1 MKEQGRPTLTL
12 RRKAEPE
19 GQRAVNSSEPDSA
32 GPGRVT
38 RKKTVVVNTTPA
50 WKVRKQAVDESAKK
64 AQADEKAARKAEK
77 ARQWAERQAQE
88 REREAMRATRRKP
101 APEPVYRKVM
111 PLADALA
118 LLEHCW
124 PALVTDGQPQLLAVN
139 IREAMV
145 NDIRRR
151 GLEVSVKTLK
161 RCLAAVTRS
170 DAYLG
175 AMTVGA
181 WRKNLAGEPV
191 APVSAEEAA
200 YAVERRAQEHA
211 KRQRRAVRSVATR
224 ARNELITTEKR
235 KAQDEHE

>member
-1 MKEQGRPTLTL
+1 MTEQGRPTLTL

-19 GQRAVNSSEPDSA
+19 GQRAVSNSEPDGA

-88 REREAMRATRRKP
+88 REAMRAARRKP

-111 PLADALA
+111 PLTDALA
-118 LLEHCW
+118 LLERCW

-145 NDIRRR
+145 SPSRMVIRFARTFCA
-151 GLEVSVKTLK
+151 VSDREFSTPHS
-161 RCLAAVTRS
+161 RIRFPNMRNPISATAWGATRPT
-170 DAYLG
+170 
-175 AMTVGA
+175 MTVTVMGN
-181 WRKNLAGEPV
+181 RIFVVLETGRP
-191 APVSAEEAA
+191 
-200 YAVERRAQEHA
+200 
-211 KRQRRAVRSVATR
+211 
-224 ARNELITTEKR
+224 L
-235 KAQDEHE
+235 

>member
-1 MKEQGRPTLTL
+1 MTEQRPKLTL
-12 RRKAEPE
+12 RRKPVSD
-19 GQRAVNSSEPDSA
+19 VNENSMPQAGSA
-32 GPGRVT
+32 GEPLRTVT

-64 AQADEKAARKAEK
+64 AQTDEKAARKAEK
-77 ARQWAERQAQE
+77 ARLWAERQAQE
-88 REREAMRATRRKP
+88 REAMRAARCKP

-118 LLEHCW
+118 LLERCW

-161 RCLAAVTRS
+161 RCLAAVIRS

-191 APVSAEEAA
+191 AAVSEKEAA
-200 YAVERRAQEHA
+200 YAVARRAQEHA
-211 KRQRRAVRSVATR
+211 KRQRRAAPAPAHDT
-224 ARNELITTEKR
+224 N
-235 KAQDEHE
+235 

>member
-1 MKEQGRPTLTL
+1 MTEQGRPTLTL
-12 RRKAEPE
+12 RRKTEPE
-19 GQRAVNSSEPDSA
+19 GQRAVSNSSEPDGA

-38 RKKTVVVNTTPA
+38 RKKTVVVNATPA

-77 ARQWAERQAQE
+77 ARLWAERQAQE
-88 REREAMRATRRKP
+88 REAMRAAKRKP
-101 APEPVYRKVM
+101 APEPVYRRVM

-118 LLEHCW
+118 LLERCW

-139 IREAMV
+139 IREALV
-145 NDIRRR
+145 SDIRRR
-151 GLEVSVKTLK
+151 GLDVSVKTLK

-175 AMTVGA
+175 AMTAGA

-200 YAVERRAQEHA
+200 YAVARRAQEHT
-211 KRQRRAVRSVATR
+211 KQQRRATR
-224 ARNELITTEKR
+224 EAPAPAHDTN
-235 KAQDEHE
+235 

>member
-1 MKEQGRPTLTL
+1 MAVRLAGR
-12 RRKAEPE
+12 E
-19 GQRAVNSSEPDSA
+19 GKIYSPLQEHLFVMQWLAAAVRHKLFS
-32 GPGRVT
+32 R
-38 RKKTVVVNTTPA
+38 
-50 WKVRKQAVDESAKK
+50 
-64 AQADEKAARKAEK
+64 
-77 ARQWAERQAQE
+77 
-88 REREAMRATRRKP
+88 MRAARRKP

-118 LLEHCW
+118 LLEQCW
-124 PALVTDGQPQLLAVN
+124 PSLVTDGQPQLLEVN

-161 RCLAAVTRS
+161 RCLAAVTRP

-175 AMTVGA
+175 VMTVGA

-191 APVSAEEAA
+191 AAVSPEEAA

-211 KRQRRAVRSVATR
+211 KHMRRAVRSVATR
-224 ARNELITTEKR
+224 ARNKLITTEKR
-235 KAQDEHE
+235 KTQDEHE

>member
-19 GQRAVNSSEPDSA
+19 GQRAVSNSEPDGA

-88 REREAMRATRRKP
+88 REAMRAARRKP

-111 PLADALA
+111 PLADALV
-118 LLEHCW
+118 LLERCW

-161 RCLAAVTRS
+161 RCLAAVTAR
-170 DAYLG
+170 
-175 AMTVGA
+175 MRI
-181 WRKNLAGEPV
+181 W
-191 APVSAEEAA
+191 AP
-200 YAVERRAQEHA
+200 
-211 KRQRRAVRSVATR
+211 
-224 ARNELITTEKR
+224 
-235 KAQDEHE
+235 

>member
-12 RRKAEPE
+12 RRKTAPE
-19 GQRAVNSSEPDSA
+19 GQSAVNNSSEPDSA
-32 GPGRVT
+32 GLGRVT
-38 RKKTVVVNTTPA
+38 RKKTVVVNTPPA
-50 WKVRKQAVDESAKK
+50 WKVRKQAVDESAKR

-77 ARQWAERQAQE
+77 AQLWAERQAQE
-88 REREAMRATRRKP
+88 REARRKP

-111 PLADALA
+111 PLTDALA
-118 LLEHCW
+118 LLERCW

-145 NDIRRR
+145 NDIRQC
-151 GLEVSVKTLK
+151 GLEISVKTLK

-200 YAVERRAQEHA
+200 YAVERRAAREA
-211 KRQRRAVRSVATR
+211 ASAVHDTNR
-224 ARNELITTEKR
+224 
-235 KAQDEHE
+235 

>member
-1 MKEQGRPTLTL
+1 
-12 RRKAEPE
+12 
-19 GQRAVNSSEPDSA
+19 
-32 GPGRVT
+32 
-38 RKKTVVVNTTPA
+38 
-50 WKVRKQAVDESAKK
+50 
-64 AQADEKAARKAEK
+64 AARKAEK

-88 REREAMRATRRKP
+88 REAMRAARRKP

-118 LLEHCW
+118 LLKRCW

-151 GLEVSVKTLK
+151 GLEISVKTLK

-191 APVSAEEAA
+191 AAVSAEEAA

-235 KAQDEHE
+235 KTQDEHE

>member
-12 RRKAEPE
+12 RRKTEPE
-19 GQRAVNSSEPDSA
+19 GQCAVNNSSEPDGA

-38 RKKTVVVNTTPA
+38 RKKTVVVNATPA
-50 WKVRKQAVDESAKK
+50 WRVRKQAVDESAKK

-77 ARQWAERQAQE
+77 ARLWAERQAQE
-88 REREAMRATRRKP
+88 RAARRKP
-101 APEPVYRKVM
+101 APEPVYRKIM
-111 PLADALA
+111 PLTDALT
-118 LLEHCW
+118 LLERCW

-145 NDIRRR
+145 SDIRQR
-151 GLEVSVKTLK
+151 GLEISVKTLK

-211 KRQRRAVRSVATR
+211 KQQRRAIREAPAPAHDT
-224 ARNELITTEKR
+224 N
-235 KAQDEHE
+235 

>member
-19 GQRAVNSSEPDSA
+19 GQRAVNNSSEPDSA

-38 RKKTVVVNTTPA
+38 RKKTVVVNTPPA
-50 WKVRKQAVDESAKK
+50 WKVRK
-64 AQADEKAARKAEK
+64 QADEKAARKAEK

-88 REREAMRATRRKP
+88 REAMRAARRRP

-111 PLADALA
+111 PLTDAIA
-118 LLEHCW
+118 LLERCW
-124 PALVTDGQPQLLAVN
+124 PALVTDGQPQLLAVS

-145 NDIRRR
+145 SDIRQR
-151 GLEVSVKTLK
+151 GLDISVKTLK

-200 YAVERRAQEHA
+200 YAVARRAQEHA
-211 KRQRRAVRSVATR
+211 KRQRRA
-224 ARNELITTEKR
+224 AREASAPVHDTNR
-235 KAQDEHE
+235 

>member
-12 RRKAEPE
+12 RRKTESE
-19 GQRAVNSSEPDSA
+19 GQRAVNNSSEPDGA

-38 RKKTVVVNTTPA
+38 RKKTVVVNATPA

-77 ARQWAERQAQE
+77 ARLWAERQAQE
-88 REREAMRATRRKP
+88 REAMRAARSKP

-111 PLADALA
+111 PLADALV
-118 LLEHCW
+118 LLERCW
-124 PALVTDGQPQLLAVN
+124 PALVKDGQPQLLAVN

-145 NDIRRR
+145 SDIRQR
-151 GLEVSVKTLK
+151 GLDVSVKTLK

-175 AMTVGA
+175 TMTAGA

-191 APVSAEEAA
+191 APVSAEEVA
-200 YAVERRAQEHA
+200 YAVARRAQEHA
-211 KRQRRAVRSVATR
+211 KQQRRATR
-224 ARNELITTEKR
+224 EAPTPAHDTN
-235 KAQDEHE
+235 

>member
-19 GQRAVNSSEPDSA
+19 GQRAVNNSEPDSA
-32 GPGRVT
+32 EPDRVT

-77 ARQWAERQAQE
+77 ARLWAERQAQE
-88 REREAMRATRRKP
+88 RAARRKP

-118 LLEHCW
+118 LLERCW

-161 RCLAAVTRS
+161 RSLSAVTRS

-181 WRKNLAGEPV
+181 WRKNLAGQPV
-191 APVSAEEAA
+191 APVSEEEAA
-200 YAVERRAQEHA
+200 YAVERRTQEHA
-211 KRQRRAVRSVATR
+211 KHMRRAVRSVATR

-235 KAQDEHE
+235 KTQDEHE

>member
-12 RRKAEPE
+12 RRKTEPE
-19 GQRAVNSSEPDSA
+19 GQRAVNNSEPDGA

-50 WKVRKQAVDESAKK
+50 WKVRKQAVDESAGAGGRFRPKS
-64 AQADEKAARKAEK
+64 RK

-88 REREAMRATRRKP
+88 RRPCGRPRKP

-118 LLEHCW
+118 LLERCW
-124 PALVTDGQPQLLAVN
+124 PSLVTDGQPQLLAVN

-145 NDIRRR
+145 NDIRQR

-181 WRKNLAGEPV
+181 WRKNLAGQPV
-191 APVSAEEAA
+191 APVSEEEAA

-211 KRQRRAVRSVATR
+211 KRQRRA
-224 ARNELITTEKR
+224 AREAPAPAHDTN
-235 KAQDEHE
+235 

>member
-19 GQRAVNSSEPDSA
+19 GQRAVNNGSEPDSA

-50 WKVRKQAVDESAKK
+50 WKARKQVVDESAKK
-64 AQADEKAARKAEK
+64 AQAVEKAARKAEK
-77 ARQWAERQAQE
+77 ARLWAERQAQE
-88 REREAMRATRRKP
+88 REAMRRP

-111 PLADALA
+111 PLTDAIA
-118 LLEHCW
+118 LLERCW
-124 PALVTDGQPQLLAVN
+124 PALVTDGQPQLLAVS
-139 IREAMV
+139 IRETMV
-145 NDIRRR
+145 NDIRQR
-151 GLEVSVKTLK
+151 GLDISVKTLK

-200 YAVERRAQEHA
+200 YAVARRAQEHA
-211 KRQRRAVRSVATR
+211 KRQRRAVREASAPVHDTNR
-224 ARNELITTEKR
+224 
-235 KAQDEHE
+235 

>member
-12 RRKAEPE
+12 RRKAEAE
-19 GQRAVNSSEPDSA
+19 GQRAVNNSEPDSA

-64 AQADEKAARKAEK
+64 AQAEEKAARKAEK
-77 ARQWAERQAQE
+77 ARLWAERQAQE
-88 REREAMRATRRKP
+88 RAARRKP

-118 LLEHCW
+118 LLERCW

-145 NDIRRR
+145 NDIRLR
-151 GLEVSVKTLK
+151 GLDVSVKTLK

-175 AMTVGA
+175 AMTAGA

-211 KRQRRAVRSVATR
+211 KRQRRAAME
-224 ARNELITTEKR
+224 AP
-235 KAQDEHE
+235 APEHDTI

>member
-12 RRKAEPE
+12 RRKTESE
-19 GQRAVNSSEPDSA
+19 GQRAVNNSSEPDGA

-38 RKKTVVVNTTPA
+38 RKKTVVVNATPA

-77 ARQWAERQAQE
+77 ARLWAERQAQE
-88 REREAMRATRRKP
+88 REAMRAARRKP

-111 PLADALA
+111 PLADALV
-118 LLEHCW
+118 LLERCW
-124 PALVTDGQPQLLAVN
+124 PALVKDVQPQLLAVN

-145 NDIRRR
+145 SDIRQR
-151 GLEVSVKTLK
+151 GLDVSVKTLK

-175 AMTVGA
+175 TMTAGA

-191 APVSAEEAA
+191 APVSAEEVA
-200 YAVERRAQEHA
+200 YAVARRAQEHA
-211 KRQRRAVRSVATR
+211 KQQRRATR
-224 ARNELITTEKR
+224 EAPTPAHDTN
-235 KAQDEHE
+235 

>member
-1 MKEQGRPTLTL
+1 MKEQERPTLTL
-12 RRKAEPE
+12 RRKTEPE
-19 GQRAVNSSEPDSA
+19 GQRAVSNSSEPDGA

-38 RKKTVVVNTTPA
+38 RKKTVAVNATPA

-77 ARQWAERQAQE
+77 ARLWAERQAQE
-88 REREAMRATRRKP
+88 REAMRAAKRKP

-111 PLADALA
+111 PLAEALA
-118 LLEHCW
+118 
-124 PALVTDGQPQLLAVN
+124 LLAVN

-145 NDIRRR
+145 SDIRQR
-151 GLEVSVKTLK
+151 GLDVSVKTLK

-191 APVSAEEAA
+191 APVSPEEAA
-200 YAVERRAQEHA
+200 YAVARRSQEHA
-211 KRQRRAVRSVATR
+211 KQQRRATR
-224 ARNELITTEKR
+224 EAPAPAHDTN
-235 KAQDEHE
+235 